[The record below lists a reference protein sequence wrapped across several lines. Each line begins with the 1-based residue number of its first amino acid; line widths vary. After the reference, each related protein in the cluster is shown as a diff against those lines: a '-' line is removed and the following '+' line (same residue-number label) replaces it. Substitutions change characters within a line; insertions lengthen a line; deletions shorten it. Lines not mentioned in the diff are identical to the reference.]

1 MKYTMVNGTRDG
13 RFELIC
19 YLNGEIVAETVYATE
34 QEARNAANSWL
45 DIKVYSYEQQTAT

>member
-1 MKYTMVNGTRDG
+1 MVNGTRDG